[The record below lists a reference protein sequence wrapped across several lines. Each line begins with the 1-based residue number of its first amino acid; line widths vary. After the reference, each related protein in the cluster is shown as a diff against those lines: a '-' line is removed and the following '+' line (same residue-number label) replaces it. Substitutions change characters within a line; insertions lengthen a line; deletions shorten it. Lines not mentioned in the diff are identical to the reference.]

1 MLRYFLLIAAAAACT
16 DVCTVKEELGTSTWR
31 LLHAMV
37 EHVEATPANEQR
49 FQSLI
54 RSLEHLY
61 PCEEC
66 REHISEYI
74 SNRRVEMTE
83 KFMCDFHN
91 SVNIRLNKPIYDC

>member
-1 MLRYFLLIAAAAACT
+1 MLRYFLLVAAAAACT

-66 REHISEYI
+66 RDNLKGMDLDEIK
-74 SNRRVEMTE
+74 MTE
-83 KFMCDFHN
+83 QWMCEFHN
-91 SVNIRLNKPIYDC
+91 RVNEHLGKPLYSC